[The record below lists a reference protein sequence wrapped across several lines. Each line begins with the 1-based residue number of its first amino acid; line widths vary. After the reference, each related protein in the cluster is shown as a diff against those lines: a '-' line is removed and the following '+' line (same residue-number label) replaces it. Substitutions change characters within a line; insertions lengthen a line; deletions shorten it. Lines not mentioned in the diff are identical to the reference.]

1 MLLSYYKAQGEVALI
16 TYIIRRLIQAVFILI
31 ILTFIVFGV
40 IRLVPGDPLLMYL
53 SATDIEALSPEAL
66 EQARHELG
74 LDKNLVVQYFT
85 WLGDILQGDFGKSF
99 HFKEPVLQLISQRL
113 PITIHL
119 GVFAFIF
126 SSIIG
131 IGLGIIAAVRR
142 GRWAD
147 MVATL
152 AANTAITIPI
162 FWLGIILILILGKY
176 LDLLPIA
183 GYTSPFDDF
192 WLSTQK
198 LVMPVICLMIYSMGA
213 NARLT
218 RTSML
223 EVVRQDYVRTAW
235 SKGLRERAIIAKH
248 ALKNS
253 LIPVVTVMGLQV
265 RFIFGGAVLIEQV
278 FAIPG
283 MGRLL
288 VDATFGKDYLL
299 VQGSVL
305 VIGIIVVLTNLI
317 VDISYGWLDPRVR
330 YE

>member
-1 MLLSYYKAQGEVALI
+1 MV
-16 TYIIRRLIQAVFILI
+16 TYLIRRLIQAVFILL
-31 ILTFIVFGV
+31 ILTFVVFGV
-40 IRLVPGDPLLMYL
+40 IRLVPGDPLLFFL
-53 SATDIEALSPEAL
+53 NASDLEALTPEAL
-66 EQARHELG
+66 DQARHELR
-74 LDKNLVVQYFT
+74 LDRNIIVQYGL
-85 WLGDILQGDFGKSF
+85 WLGDICQGEWGQSL
-99 HFKEPVLQLISQRL
+99 HFKADVLMLIGQRM

-119 GVFAFIF
+119 GIFAFIF
-126 SSIIG
+126 SAVIG
-131 IGLGIIAAVRR
+131 ISLGIIAAVRR
-142 GRWAD
+142 GRWED
-147 MVATL
+147 TVATL

-162 FWLGIILILILGKY
+162 FWLGIIMILVFGVQLKI
-176 LDLLPIA
+176 LPIA

-192 WLSTQK
+192 WLSTKK
-198 LVMPVICLMIYSMGA
+198 LIMPVICLMIGSMGS

-223 EVVRQDYVRTAW
+223 EVIRQDYIRTAW
-235 SKGLRERAIIAKH
+235 SKGLRERAIIVKH

-288 VDATFGKDYLL
+288 VDATFGSDYLL
-299 VQGSVL
+299 VQGAVL
-305 VIGIIVVLTNLI
+305 VIGVIVVLTNLI

-330 YE
+330 FN

>member
-1 MLLSYYKAQGEVALI
+1 LI
-16 TYIIRRLIQAVFILI
+16 TYIIRRLIQAVFILL

-53 SATDIEALSPEAL
+53 SATDIEALSPEAFD
-66 EQARHELG
+66 QARHELG
-74 LDKNLVVQYFT
+74 LDRNLAVQYFM
-85 WLGDILQGDFGKSF
+85 WLGDIFHGDFGKSF
-99 HFKEPVLQLISQRL
+99 HFKEPVLKLISQRL

-119 GVFAFIF
+119 GIFAFIF

-147 MVATL
+147 TVATL

-176 LDLLPIA
+176 LGILPIA
-183 GYTSPFDDF
+183 GYTSPFEDF

-198 LVMPVICLMIYSMGA
+198 IVMPVICLMIYSLGA

-223 EVVRQDYVRTAW
+223 EVIRQDYVRTAW

-265 RFIFGGAVLIEQV
+265 RFIFGGAVLVEQV

>member
-1 MLLSYYKAQGEVALI
+1 MI
-16 TYIIRRLIQAVFILI
+16 TYIIRRLIQAVFILL
-31 ILTFIVFGV
+31 ILTFIVYGV
-40 IRLVPGDPLLMYL
+40 MRLVPGDPLLMYL
-53 SATDIEALSPEAL
+53 NATDIAALSVEAL

-74 LDKNLVVQYFT
+74 LDRNLFVQYGM
-85 WLGDILQGDFGKSF
+85 WLGNALQGDWGKSF
-99 HFKEPVLQLISQRL
+99 HYQVDVLFLISQRI
-113 PITIHL
+113 PVTIHL
-119 GVFAFIF
+119 GIF
-126 SSIIG
+126 SFLVSSTIG
-131 IGLGIIAAVRR
+131 ISLGIIAAVRR

-147 MVATL
+147 TVATL
-152 AANTAITIPI
+152 VANTAITIPI
-162 FWLGIILILILGKY
+162 FWLGIILILVFGLY
-176 LDLLPIA
+176 LDILPIS
-183 GYTSPFDDF
+183 GYTWPFDNF

-198 LVMPVICLMIYSMGA
+198 LVMPVICLMIGSMGA

-223 EVVRQDYVRTAW
+223 EVIRQDYIRTAW
-235 SKGLRERAIIAKH
+235 SKGLRERAIILKH

-253 LIPVVTVMGLQV
+253 LIPVVTVMGMQV

-288 VDATFGKDYLL
+288 VEATFGKDYLV
-299 VQGSVL
+299 VQGAVL

>member
-1 MLLSYYKAQGEVALI
+1 MG
-16 TYIIRRLIQAVFILI
+16 TYIIRRLIQAVFILLL
-31 ILTFIVFGV
+31 LTFIVYGV
-40 IRLVPGDPLLMYL
+40 MRLVPGDPLLMYL
-53 SATDIEALSPEAL
+53 GATDIEALSPEAL
-66 EQARHELG
+66 EKARVELG
-74 LDKNLVVQYFT
+74 LDKNLVVQYII
-85 WLGDILQGDFGKSF
+85 WLGNVLQLDLGKSF
-99 HFKEPVLQLISQRL
+99 HYQQDVTMLIGQRL
-113 PITIHL
+113 PVTIHL
-119 GVFAFIF
+119 GIVAFIF

-131 IGLGIIAAVRR
+131 ITLGIIAAVRR

-147 MVATL
+147 TVATL
-152 AANTAITIPI
+152 AANTFITIPI
-162 FWLGIILILILGKY
+162 FWLGIILILILGLY
-176 LDLLPIA
+176 LDLLPTT
-183 GYTSPFDDF
+183 GWTNPFDDF
-192 WLSTQK
+192 WRSTQQ

-223 EVVRQDYVRTAW
+223 EVVRQDYIRTAW
-235 SKGLRERAIIAKH
+235 SKGLKERAIMLKH

-265 RFIFGGAVLIEQV
+265 RFIFGGAVLVEQV

-288 VDATFGKDYLL
+288 VEATFGKDYLV
-299 VQGSVL
+299 VQGAVL
-305 VIGIIVVLTNLI
+305 VIGVIVVLVNLI

>member
-1 MLLSYYKAQGEVALI
+1 MAA
-16 TYIIRRLIQAVFILI
+16 YIVRRLIQAVFVLLL
-31 ILTFIVFGV
+31 LTFIVYGV
-40 IRLVPGDPLLMYL
+40 MRLVPGDPLLMYL
-53 SATDIEALSPEAL
+53 GATDIEALSPEAM

-74 LDKNLVVQYFT
+74 LDRNIVVQYGI
-85 WLGDILQGDFGKSF
+85 WLGNVLHGDFGKSF
-99 HFKEPVLQLISQRL
+99 HFRVDVLDLIRQRMPV
-113 PITIHL
+113 TIYL
-119 GVFAFIF
+119 GILSFIL

-131 IGLGIIAAVRR
+131 ISLGIIAAVRR
-142 GRWAD
+142 GKWED
-147 MVATL
+147 TVATL

-162 FWLGIILILILGKY
+162 FWLGIIMILIFGVY
-176 LDLLPIA
+176 LHWLPIA
-183 GYTSPFDDF
+183 GYTSPFENF
-192 WLSTQK
+192 WLSTKK
-198 LVMPVICLMIYSMGA
+198 LIMPVICLMIGSMGS

-223 EVVRQDYVRTAW
+223 EVIRQDYIRTAW
-235 SKGLRERAIIAKH
+235 SKGLKERVIIIKH

-288 VDATFGKDYLL
+288 VDATFGKDYLV
-299 VQGSVL
+299 VQGCVL
-305 VIGIIVVLTNLI
+305 IIGIIVVLTNLI

>member
-1 MLLSYYKAQGEVALI
+1 VT
-16 TYIIRRLIQAVFILI
+16 TYIIRRLIQAVFVLLL
-31 ILTFIVFGV
+31 LTFIVFGMM
-40 IRLVPGDPLLMYL
+40 RLVPGDPLLIYL
-53 SATDIEALSPEAL
+53 DATDIEALTPEAL
-66 EQARHELG
+66 EQAKHELG
-74 LDKNLVVQYFT
+74 LDRNIVIQWGM
-85 WLGDILQGDFGKSF
+85 WLGNVIQGDWGKSF
-99 HFKEPVLQLISQRL
+99 HYKADVLKLIAERMPV
-113 PITIHL
+113 TIHL
-119 GVFAFIF
+119 GIFAFIF

-131 IGLGIIAAVRR
+131 ISLGIIAAVRR

-147 MVATL
+147 TVATL

-162 FWLGIILILILGKY
+162 FWLGIILILVFALYLG
-176 LDLLPIA
+176 LLPVA
-183 GYTSPFDDF
+183 GYTSPFEDF
-192 WLSTQK
+192 WKSTRQ
-198 LVMPVICLMIYSMGA
+198 LIMPVICLMIGSLGS

-223 EVVRQDYVRTAW
+223 EVIRQDYVRTAW
-235 SKGLRERAIIAKH
+235 SKGLKERAIILKH

-288 VDATFGKDYLL
+288 VDATFGKDYLV
-299 VQGSVL
+299 VQGTVL
-305 VIGIIVVLTNLI
+305 VIGIIVVLTNLL

-330 YE
+330 YD

>member
-1 MLLSYYKAQGEVALI
+1 MV
-16 TYIIRRLIQAVFILI
+16 TYITRRLIQAVFILL
-31 ILTFIVFGV
+31 ILTFVVFGV
-40 IRLVPGDPLLMYL
+40 MRLVPGDPILMYL
-53 SATDIEALSPEAL
+53 NASDIEALSPEAL
-66 EQARHELG
+66 DEARHELG
-74 LDKNLVVQYFT
+74 LDRNLIVQYGM
-85 WLGDILQGDFGKSF
+85 WLGDVLQGDWGKSF
-99 HFKEPVLQLISQRL
+99 HFKADVLMLISQRM

-119 GVFAFIF
+119 GIFAFLC

-131 IGLGIIAAVRR
+131 ISLGIIAAVRR
-142 GRWAD
+142 GRWED
-147 MVATL
+147 TVATL

-162 FWLGIILILILGKY
+162 FWLGIILILVFGVHLKV
-176 LDLLPIA
+176 LPIA
-183 GYTSPFDDF
+183 GYTPPFEDF
-192 WLSTQK
+192 WLSTRK
-198 LVMPVICLMIYSMGA
+198 IIMPVICLMIGSMGS

-223 EVVRQDYVRTAW
+223 EVIRQDYIRTAW
-235 SKGLRERAIIAKH
+235 SKGLRERSIIVKH

-253 LIPVVTVMGLQV
+253 LIPVVTVMGMQV

-288 VDATFGKDYLL
+288 VDATFGKDYLV
-299 VQGSVL
+299 VQGAVL
-305 VIGIIVVLTNLI
+305 VIGIIIVLTNLL